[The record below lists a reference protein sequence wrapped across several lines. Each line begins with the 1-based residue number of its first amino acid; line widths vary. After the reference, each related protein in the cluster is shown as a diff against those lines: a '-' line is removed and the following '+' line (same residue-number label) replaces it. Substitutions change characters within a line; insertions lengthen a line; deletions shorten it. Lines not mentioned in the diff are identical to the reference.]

1 MTGVLPS
8 GTVITEFA
16 GTTSASFTVCAVRE
30 SCTLVPGFNACLG
43 FLASSQTSTVVLLGS
58 SAGLTT
64 VSLPSMGSSMPGT
77 VIVPLSPTFN
87 AAASL
92 CGICALA
99 MTEEISI
106 TVNRAVPA
114 AAISPG

>member
-1 MTGVLPS
+1 IAL
-8 GTVITEFA
+8 A
-16 GTTSASFTVCAVRE
+16 GTTNASLIVCAVTE
-30 SCTLVPGFNACLG
+30 SCTLVPGFNCCLG

-64 VSLPSMGSSMPGT
+64 VIVPSTGSWIPGT
-77 VIVPLSPTFN
+77 VIVPLFPTFSN
-87 AAASL
+87 AASA

-99 MTEEISI
+99 ITAEMSMTVTI
-106 TVNRAVPA
+106 AVPA